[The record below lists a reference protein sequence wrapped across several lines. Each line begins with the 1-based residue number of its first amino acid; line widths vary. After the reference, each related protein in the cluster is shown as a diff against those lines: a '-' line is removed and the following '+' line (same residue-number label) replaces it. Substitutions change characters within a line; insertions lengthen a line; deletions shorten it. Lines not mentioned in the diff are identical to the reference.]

1 MAWFQ
6 RGDSHGGKHGSRHG
20 SGSRSRGSLL
30 ELHGAENWEIS
41 KPTPTPE
48 TQFFHEATPLLKLP
62 REPSTRDQ
70 YSNI

>member
-1 MAWFQ
+1 MA
-6 RGDSHGGKHGSRHG
+6 GSTAAG
-20 SGSRSRGSLL
+20 MTAGAEAGGSLL
-30 ELHGAENWEIS
+30 ELHAWSRELGMARGFEIS